1 MMTTISAL
9 LFLISLCVITM
20 GYAHAQKM
28 AVELIDSLTKAPV
41 TIAYIIPVED
51 QEYAVTNKESTAYTE
66 NKRRDAGISPIH
78 YPDKRIRLA
87 TLGAGVHTMC
97 TRPKSPVAL
106 GGFVITNQADKTR
119 LGTWILK
126 IITAPEVKHT
136 GTAERKPHKNLPVQV
151 PEYRGDRSFRAS
163 VRNRPLVNGS
173 CPAVK
178 NQLDEK
184 VAEAS
189 SKALANLDNWLV
201 AAARKGHKAL
211 MVSC

>member
-51 QEYAVTNKESTAYTE
+51 QEYAVTNNKSTAYTE

-87 TLGAGVHTMC
+87 TLGAVYIRC
-97 TRPKSPVAL
+97 TRVRKVPLPWQDSSSL
-106 GGFVITNQADKTR
+106 TR
-119 LGTWILK
+119 PI
-126 IITAPEVKHT
+126 
-136 GTAERKPHKNLPVQV
+136 R
-151 PEYRGDRSFRAS
+151 
-163 VRNRPLVNGS
+163 
-173 CPAVK
+173 
-178 NQLDEK
+178 LD
-184 VAEAS
+184 
-189 SKALANLDNWLV
+189 
-201 AAARKGHKAL
+201 
-211 MVSC
+211 